1 MISLY
6 KYVRSLQMI
15 PSSILVV
22 VVHRNLMFKHVPET
36 TTIMIVKYIQEDKMK
51 YCYSDL
57 DNGEKMTISNTLHR

>member
-1 MISLY
+1 
-6 KYVRSLQMI
+6 MI

-57 DNGEKMTISNTLHR
+57 DNGRKNDRI